1 MDNTRDSIARWMD
14 GIPYEVAFWNN
25 TYRWT
30 ASFNRLKRWSHY
42 GSPIQLEGFD
52 AQAFLASKTG
62 NPKVLDVGCG
72 MSYAT
77 GNYLLADGK
86 PHPLDIHYVDP
97 LADSF
102 NRILARHHREMP
114 RIEFG
119 MIEFLSAF
127 YPAHDVSLV
136 IVQNALDHSARPLKG
151 ICECLEVL
159 ETGGCL
165 YLKHHPNEAETEHYK
180 GFHQYN
186 ICEEGTDLVIWNK
199 QERHNVTA
207 LLNGFASV
215 ATSRTEDGEVVAVIK
230 KLRDVPPAF
239 ITDKADKHD
248 LCRMVQLQI
257 ADTGNVRR
265 AFKNKLAYWKYNLI
279 QCAMQRLS
287 WHTRM
292 KIKRLIKQH

>member
-1 MDNTRDSIARWMD
+1 M
-14 GIPYEVAFWNN
+14 
-25 TYRWT
+25 
-30 ASFNRLKRWSHY
+30 
-42 GSPIQLEGFD
+42 
-52 AQAFLASKTG
+52 
-62 NPKVLDVGCG
+62 
-72 MSYAT
+72 
-77 GNYLLADGK
+77 
-86 PHPLDIHYVDP
+86 
-97 LADSF
+97 
-102 NRILARHHREMP
+102 
-114 RIEFG
+114 
-119 MIEFLSAF
+119 
-127 YPAHDVSLV
+127 
-136 IVQNALDHSARPLKG
+136 
-151 ICECLEVL
+151 
-159 ETGGCL
+159 
-165 YLKHHPNEAETEHYK
+165 
-180 GFHQYN
+180 
-186 ICEEGTDLVIWNK
+186 
-199 QERHNVTA
+199 TA